1 MTRSP
6 PDPTPN
12 SRRRAIRIE
21 VGNDARSYVS
31 DGQRVTLVPLTI
43 KRRQNRKLLI
53 PPTPES
59 AAATAGGLDAPMI
72 KTLGKAFYWKR
83 LIDEGVYPTTADLA
97 RALKLEPG
105 WAAEVLRMTLL
116 APDIVEAILDG
127 RQPRHLNLQ
136 TLRGRHDSLPRDWGE
151 QRRLLSGFA
160 RRGFRPYASPGEEQR
175 DEGRADEDRA
185 VGFEGRQVAD
195 PCP

>member
-12 SRRRAIRIE
+12 SRRRAIRVE

-31 DGQRVTLVPLTI
+31 AGQRVTLVPLTI

-59 AAATAGGLDAPMI
+59 AAATTGGLDAPMI

-83 LIDEGVYPTTADLA
+83 LIDEGVYATTADLA
-97 RALKLEPG
+97 RALKVECG
-105 WAAEVLRMTLL
+105 WAAEVLRMTML
-116 APDIVEAILDG
+116 APDIVEAIFEG
-127 RQPRHLNLQ
+127 RQPRHLNLH
-136 TLRGRHDSLPRDWGE
+136 TLRGRQDLLPRDWGE
-151 QRRLLSGFA
+151 QRRLLGF
-160 RRGFRPYASPGEEQR
+160 S
-175 DEGRADEDRA
+175 DT
-185 VGFEGRQVAD
+185 
-195 PCP
+195 

>member
-12 SRRRAIRIE
+12 SRRRAIRVE

-53 PPTPES
+53 PPTPETS
-59 AAATAGGLDAPMI
+59 AVTAGGLDAPMI

-83 LIDEGVYPTTADLA
+83 LLEEGRYPTTTDLA

-105 WAAEVLRMTLL
+105 WVAEVLRLTLL

-127 RQPRHLNLQ
+127 RQPRHLNLH
-136 TLRGRHDSLPRDWGE
+136 TLRGRQDLLPRDWGE
-151 QRRLLSGFA
+151 QRRLLGFPSA
-160 RRGFRPYASPGEEQR
+160 
-175 DEGRADEDRA
+175 
-185 VGFEGRQVAD
+185 
-195 PCP
+195 

>member
-12 SRRRAIRIE
+12 SRRRAIRVE

-43 KRRQNRKLLI
+43 KRRHNRKLLI

-59 AAATAGGLDAPMI
+59 AAAAVGGLDAPMI

-83 LIDEGVYPTTADLA
+83 LLEEGRYPTTTDLA
-97 RALKLEPG
+97 RSLKLEPG
-105 WAAEVLRMTLL
+105 WVAEVLRLTLL

-127 RQPRHLNLQ
+127 RQPRHLNLH
-136 TLRGRHDSLPRDWGE
+136 TLRGRQDLLPRDWAE
-151 QRRLLSGFA
+151 QRRLLGFPPPA
-160 RRGFRPYASPGEEQR
+160 Q
-175 DEGRADEDRA
+175 
-185 VGFEGRQVAD
+185 
-195 PCP
+195 

>member
-12 SRRRAIRIE
+12 SRRRAIRVE

-59 AAATAGGLDAPMI
+59 AAATTGGLDAPMI

-105 WAAEVLRMTLL
+105 WAAEVLRMTML
-116 APDIVEAILDG
+116 APDVVEAIFEG
-127 RQPRHLNLQ
+127 RQPRHLNLH
-136 TLRGRHDSLPRDWGE
+136 TLRGRQDLLPRDWGE
-151 QRRLLSGFA
+151 QRRLLGFPDA
-160 RRGFRPYASPGEEQR
+160 
-175 DEGRADEDRA
+175 
-185 VGFEGRQVAD
+185 
-195 PCP
+195 

>member
-12 SRRRAIRIE
+12 SRRRAIRVE
-21 VGNDARSYVS
+21 VGHDTRSYVS
-31 DGQRVTLVPLTI
+31 AGQRVTLVPLTI

-59 AAATAGGLDAPMI
+59 ATSAAGGLDAPMI

-83 LIDEGVYPTTADLA
+83 LLEEGRYPTTTDLA

-105 WAAEVLRMTLL
+105 WVAEVLRLTLL

-127 RQPRHLNLQ
+127 RQPRHLNLH
-136 TLRGRHDSLPRDWGE
+136 TLRGRQDLLPRDWGE
-151 QRRLLSGFA
+151 QRRLLGFPSA
-160 RRGFRPYASPGEEQR
+160 
-175 DEGRADEDRA
+175 
-185 VGFEGRQVAD
+185 
-195 PCP
+195 

>member
-12 SRRRAIRIE
+12 SRRRAIRVE

-59 AAATAGGLDAPMI
+59 AAATTGGLDAPMI

-105 WAAEVLRMTLL
+105 WAAEVLRMTML
-116 APDIVEAILDG
+116 APDIVEAIFEG
-127 RQPRHLNLQ
+127 RQPRHLNLH
-136 TLRGRHDSLPRDWGE
+136 TLRGRQDLLPREWAE
-151 QRRLLSGFA
+151 QRRLLGFPSA
-160 RRGFRPYASPGEEQR
+160 
-175 DEGRADEDRA
+175 
-185 VGFEGRQVAD
+185 
-195 PCP
+195 